1 MRTNNADY
9 LLCSRNN
16 VGRKR
21 DFFDLVTLRSVW
33 FHYDVRCHHCRVSS
47 CFWYL
52 RKSSIFSSYRSGTEG
67 TTHEIKSNHHLC
79 VLTIF
84 YILTLFYLER
94 SSSYQSQYTGRPNND
109 SSLSLFLSPSISL
122 STKEYKKNGNK
133 FSLLLT
139 FFVFFFFYCLV
150 ASFAS
155 MWTGWK
161 EKKQEQK
168 EIKVNEWIRKWV

>member
-9 LLCSRNN
+9 LLCSWNN

-109 SSLSLFLSPSISL
+109 SSLSLFLSLSISF

-139 FFVFFFFYCLV
+139 FFVFFFFIAWLPSLLPCEPV
-150 ASFAS
+150 ERKRSKS
-155 MWTGWK
+155 T
-161 EKKQEQK
+161 KKLK
-168 EIKVNEWIRKWV
+168 